1 MQGLHGK
8 GYQSVGA
15 NLMVTN
21 LCIYILFW
29 LIRCRIQ
36 IEMCHI
42 QFWLVSCE
50 VPSRICGRTRP
61 FYVMKRFTL
70 FCLLIFLPAVAR
82 GQYTSNNL
90 LVIKEVYDGVVCD
103 TCIVTMAGNITAL
116 PNKISFLTPNRDNQF
131 LYTDATLTRELS
143 TVDPSKF
150 FVSMGSFSLDF
161 YPFGEVLARKG
172 DSIPYIDFKDL
183 QFRAFVNGRLQSDWT
198 TILSLK
204 NDPDF
209 YIGHVDMNM
218 LRHLPENVE
227 TTPAE
232 HYHAGKFEL
241 RLSDSLN
248 VEFRNKNTLA
258 SVYHFSI
265 TRVRSVP
272 DYFNFV
278 DFPSDRSF
286 EEILNNEIN
295 KAYTAQGPQANHF
308 EINAG
313 HSAILRFSNHEQYQ
327 FFGRT
332 PRNSGIEYAIG
343 KPENWR
349 RLGGEN
355 NKKFTSGYSYIYLDK
370 PKAGSTAR
378 VFLRY
383 RHQPESVHEVTIDVK
398 PARAGWI
405 NVALLILGVIAAAI
419 LVIFIQKQRY
429 KRQLTKVNRKKS
441 EIENQLQLLSGQLN
455 PHFLFNSLNAVQ
467 SLIRQND
474 PEAANQYITEVAT
487 FMRTI
492 MDNGRKELVSLAE
505 EISIE
510 EKYIALEQKRK
521 AFTYTF
527 RNECGNDLGS
537 IDFPPLLLQPV
548 IENSIR
554 HGLAETVR
562 NPTLTV
568 TIRCDATDLIV
579 VIADNG
585 IGFDASVKVTGHG
598 LSLTG
603 KRIALINE
611 KLPAMRVMLQTKSGP
626 GSGTITEIRLLKWL
640 S

>member
-1 MQGLHGK
+1 MPNSNRNVP
-8 GYQSVGA
+8 YSVLAGRLSQAGA
-15 NLMVTN
+15 YL
-21 LCIYILFW
+21 
-29 LIRCRIQ
+29 R
-36 IEMCHI
+36 
-42 QFWLVSCE
+42 
-50 VPSRICGRTRP
+50 RTRP
-61 FYVMKRFTL
+61 FFVMKRFIL
-70 FCLLIFLPAVAR
+70 FNLLIFLPAIVR
-82 GQYTSNNL
+82 GQYTNNNL
-90 LVIKEVYDGVVCD
+90 LVVKEIYDGVVCD
-103 TCIVTMAGNITAL
+103 SCIVTMAGNITAI
-116 PNKISFLTPNRDNQF
+116 PDKISFLTPNRDNQF
-131 LYTDATLTRELS
+131 LYSDATLTRELS

-150 FVSMGSFSLDF
+150 FVSMGRFSLDF
-161 YPFGEVLARKG
+161 YPFGKVLARKG

-183 QFRAFVNGRLQSDWT
+183 QFRTFVNGRLKNDWT
-198 TILSLK
+198 TVLSLK

-218 LRHLPENVE
+218 LRHQPENAE

-241 RLSDSLN
+241 RLNDSLN
-248 VEFRNKNTLA
+248 VEFRNKITLA
-258 SVYHFSI
+258 SLYHFSI

-278 DFPSDRSF
+278 DFPSDKSF

-295 KAYTAQGPQANHF
+295 KAYTGQGPQANHF

-343 KPENWR
+343 KPENWQ
-349 RLGGEN
+349 RLGGE
-355 NKKFTSGYSYIYLDK
+355 KSTKFTSGYSYIYLEK

-398 PARAGWI
+398 PMHVDWFD
-405 NVALLILGVIAAAI
+405 VASAI
-419 LVIFIQKQRY
+419 IGIIVLAIFTIFIQKQRH
-429 KRQLTKVNRKKS
+429 KRQLTRLNLKKD
-441 EIENQLQLLSGQLN
+441 EIENQLQLLGGQLN

-467 SLIRQND
+467 SLIRQNA

-505 EISIE
+505 EIGIE
-510 EKYIALEQKRK
+510 ESYIALEQKRK

-527 RNECGNDLGS
+527 RNECGNDLAA

-585 IGFDASVKVTGHG
+585 IGFDTSVKVPGHG

-611 KLPAMRVMLQTKSGP
+611 KLPAMRIILQTQSAPGP
-626 GSGTITEIRLLKWL
+626 GTTTEIRLLKWL

>member
-1 MQGLHGK
+1 
-8 GYQSVGA
+8 
-15 NLMVTN
+15 
-21 LCIYILFW
+21 
-29 LIRCRIQ
+29 
-36 IEMCHI
+36 
-42 QFWLVSCE
+42 
-50 VPSRICGRTRP
+50 
-61 FYVMKRFTL
+61 MKTL
-70 FCLLIFLPAVAR
+70 ALLILLFIPVITR
-82 GQYTSNNL
+82 GQYGTNNIL
-90 LVIKEVYDGVVCD
+90 AIKKIHNGIVCD
-103 TCIVTMAGNITAL
+103 SCIFTMAGNVTAS
-116 PNKISFLTPNRDNQF
+116 PEKVSFLTPNHENQF

-150 FVSMGSFSLDF
+150 FISMAGFSLDF
-161 YPFGEVLARKG
+161 YPFGKVLARRG
-172 DSIPYIDFKDL
+172 DSIPHIDFKDL
-183 QFRAFVNGRLQSDWT
+183 QFRTLLNGKLNNDWT
-198 TILSLK
+198 NVVSLK

-209 YIGHVDMNM
+209 YIGHADLNSF
-218 LRHLPENVE
+218 RDQPDNVK

-241 RLSDSLN
+241 RLNDSLN
-248 VEFRNKNTLA
+248 VEFRDKNTLVD
-258 SVYHFSI
+258 VYHFSI

-278 DFPSDRSF
+278 DFSSDKSF
-286 EEILNNEIN
+286 EEILNTEIN
-295 KAYTAQGPQANHF
+295 KAYTKQGPQADHF
-308 EINAG
+308 EIAAG
-313 HSAILRFSNHEQYQ
+313 HSALLRFSNHEQYN

-332 PRNSGIEYAIG
+332 PKNSGIEYAIG

-355 NKKFTSGYSYIYLDK
+355 NVKFTSGYTYIYLDK
-370 PKAGSTAR
+370 PKPGNT
-378 VFLRY
+378 VKIFLRY
-383 RHQPESVHEVTIDVK
+383 KHQPESIHEVTVDVT
-398 PARAGWI
+398 PLHAGWVNI
-405 NVALLILGVIAAAI
+405 ALPILGIIIIALLA
-419 LVIFIQKQRY
+419 IFIQKQRH
-429 KRQLTKVNRKKS
+429 KRQLVRLNNKKN

-492 MDNGRKELVSLAE
+492 MDSGRKELVSLKE

-521 AFTYTF
+521 TFTYSF
-527 RNECGNDLGS
+527 RNECGNDLDS
-537 IDFPPLLLQPV
+537 IDFPPLLLQPI

-554 HGLAETVR
+554 HGLADTVR

-579 VIADNG
+579 AIADNG
-585 IGFDASVKVTGHG
+585 IGFEASVKATGHG

-611 KLPAMRVMLQTKSGP
+611 KLPAMQIILQTKSSP
-626 GSGTITEIRLLKWL
+626 GAGTITEIRLLKWL
-640 S
+640 T

>member
-1 MQGLHGK
+1 
-8 GYQSVGA
+8 
-15 NLMVTN
+15 
-21 LCIYILFW
+21 
-29 LIRCRIQ
+29 
-36 IEMCHI
+36 
-42 QFWLVSCE
+42 
-50 VPSRICGRTRP
+50 
-61 FYVMKRFTL
+61 MKRFIL
-70 FCLLIFLPAVAR
+70 CSLLAFLPAIVR
-82 GQYTSNNL
+82 GQYSNNNL
-90 LVIKEVYDGVVCD
+90 LVVKEMYDGVVCD

-116 PNKISFLTPNRDNQF
+116 PDKISFLTPNRDNQF
-131 LYTDATLTRELS
+131 LYSDATLARELS

-150 FVSMGSFSLDF
+150 FVSMGNFSLDF
-161 YPFGEVLARKG
+161 YPFGKVLARKG

-183 QFRAFVNGRLQSDWT
+183 QFRTFVNGRLKNDWT
-198 TILSLK
+198 TVLTLK

-241 RLSDSLN
+241 RLNDSLN

-258 SVYHFSI
+258 SLYHFSI

-278 DFPSDRSF
+278 DFPSDKSF

-295 KAYTAQGPQANHF
+295 KAYTAQGPQTNHF

-327 FFGRT
+327 IFGRT

-343 KPENWR
+343 KPENWQ

-355 NKKFTSGYSYIYLDK
+355 SKKFTSGYSYIYLEK

-378 VFLRY
+378 IFLRY
-383 RHQPESVHEVTIDVK
+383 KHQPESVHEVTIDVK
-398 PARAGWI
+398 PMHADWI
-405 NVALLILGVIAAAI
+405 DVALAI
-419 LVIFIQKQRY
+419 IGIISLALLVIFIQKQRY
-429 KRQLTKVNRKKS
+429 KRQLIKINNKKN
-441 EIENQLQLLSGQLN
+441 EIENQLQLLTGQLN

-467 SLIRQND
+467 SLIRQNA

-505 EISIE
+505 EIGIE
-510 EKYIALEQKRK
+510 ESYIALEQKRK

-527 RNECGNDLGS
+527 RNECGNDLAA

-562 NPTLTV
+562 SPTLTV

-585 IGFDASVKVTGHG
+585 VGFDTSVKVPGHG

-611 KLPAMRVMLQTKSGP
+611 KLPAMRIILQTKSGP
-626 GSGTITEIRLLKWL
+626 GSGTTTEIRLLKWL

>member
-1 MQGLHGK
+1 MKKL
-8 GYQSVGA
+8 A
-15 NLMVTN
+15 L
-21 LCIYILFW
+21 LLF
-29 LIRCRIQ
+29 
-36 IEMCHI
+36 
-42 QFWLVSCE
+42 
-50 VPSRICGRTRP
+50 
-61 FYVMKRFTL
+61 
-70 FCLLIFLPAVAR
+70 LLLPIVAS
-82 GQYTSNNL
+82 GQYSANSIL
-90 LVIKEVYDGVVCD
+90 AIKEIHDGVVCD
-103 TCIVTMAGNITAL
+103 ACIVTMAGDISAL
-116 PNKISFLTPNRDNQF
+116 PDKISFLTPNHDNQF
-131 LYTDATLTRELS
+131 LYTDASLTRELS

-150 FVSMGSFSLDF
+150 FVAMGRFSLDF
-161 YPFGEVLARKG
+161 YPFGSVLARRG
-172 DSIPYIDFKDL
+172 EQIPYIDFKDL
-183 QFRAFVNGRLQSDWT
+183 QFKTAVNGTLKNDWT
-198 TILSLK
+198 DVISLK
-204 NDPDF
+204 KDPDF
-209 YIGHVDMNM
+209 YIGHASVDV
-218 LRHLPENVE
+218 RQEIKDVE

-232 HYHAGKFEL
+232 HYHAGRFDL
-241 RLSDSLN
+241 RLGDSLT
-248 VEFRNKNTLA
+248 VAFRNKITLED
-258 SVYHFSI
+258 VYHFSI

-278 DFPSDRSF
+278 AFSSEKNFQD
-286 EEILNNEIN
+286 ILNTEIN
-295 KAYTAQGPQANHF
+295 KARTEQGPQASHF
-308 EINAG
+308 EIDGG
-313 HSAILRFSNHEQYQ
+313 HSAFLRFSNQEQYY
-327 FFGRT
+327 FFGKM

-343 KPENWR
+343 KPENWQ
-349 RLGGEN
+349 RLGGQDDI
-355 NKKFTSGYSYIYLDK
+355 KFSQGYSYIYLDK
-370 PKAGSTAR
+370 PEPGKA
-378 VFLRY
+378 VKIFLRY
-383 RHQPESVHEVTIDVK
+383 KHQPESIHEVTVDVK
-398 PARAGWI
+398 PLPRRPGWI
-405 NVALLILGVIAAAI
+405 DVALLISGVILLALLA
-419 LVIFIQKQRY
+419 IFIQKQRY

-505 EISIE
+505 EIGIE
-510 EKYIALEQKRK
+510 EQYIALEQKRR

-527 RNECGNDLGS
+527 RNECGNDIAT

-554 HGLAETVR
+554 HGLAETVH

-568 TIRCDATDLIV
+568 KIRCDATDLLV

-585 IGFDASVKVTGHG
+585 TGFDTSVKVPGHG

-611 KLPAMRVMLQTKSGP
+611 KLPAMQIILQTKSAP

>member
-1 MQGLHGK
+1 M
-8 GYQSVGA
+8 
-15 NLMVTN
+15 
-21 LCIYILFW
+21 
-29 LIRCRIQ
+29 CR
-36 IEMCHI
+36 I
-42 QFWLVSCE
+42 QFWLAGCRRRV
-50 VPSRICGRTRP
+50 RICGRTRP
-61 FYVMKRFTL
+61 FFVMKRFIL
-70 FCLLIFLPAVAR
+70 FNLLIFLPAIVR
-82 GQYTSNNL
+82 GQYTNNNL
-90 LVIKEVYDGVVCD
+90 LVVKEIYDGVVCD
-103 TCIVTMAGNITAL
+103 SCIVTMAGNITAI
-116 PNKISFLTPNRDNQF
+116 PDKISFLTPNRDNQF
-131 LYTDATLTRELS
+131 LYSDATLTRELS

-150 FVSMGSFSLDF
+150 FVSMGRFSLDF
-161 YPFGEVLARKG
+161 YPFGKVLARKG

-183 QFRAFVNGRLQSDWT
+183 QFRTFVNGRLKNDWT
-198 TILSLK
+198 TVLSLK

-209 YIGHVDMNM
+209 YVGHVDMNM
-218 LRHLPENVE
+218 LRHQPENAE

-232 HYHAGKFEL
+232 HYHAGRFEL
-241 RLSDSLN
+241 RLNDSLN
-248 VEFRNKNTLA
+248 VEFRNKITLA
-258 SVYHFSI
+258 SLYHFSI

-278 DFPSDRSF
+278 DFPSDKSF

-295 KAYTAQGPQANHF
+295 KAYTGQGPQANHF

-343 KPENWR
+343 KPENWQ
-349 RLGGEN
+349 RLGGE
-355 NKKFTSGYSYIYLDK
+355 KSTKFTSGYSYIYLEK

-398 PARAGWI
+398 PMHVDWFD
-405 NVALLILGVIAAAI
+405 VASAI
-419 LVIFIQKQRY
+419 IGIIVLAIFTIFIQKQRH
-429 KRQLTKVNRKKS
+429 KRQLTRLNLKKD
-441 EIENQLQLLSGQLN
+441 EIENQLQLLGGQLN

-467 SLIRQND
+467 SLIRQNA

-505 EISIE
+505 EIGIE
-510 EKYIALEQKRK
+510 ESYIALEQKRK

-527 RNECGNDLGS
+527 RNECGNDLAA

-585 IGFDASVKVTGHG
+585 IGFDTSVKVPGHG

-611 KLPAMRVMLQTKSGP
+611 KLPAMRIILQTQSAPGP
-626 GSGTITEIRLLKWL
+626 GTTTEIRLLKWL

>member
-1 MQGLHGK
+1 
-8 GYQSVGA
+8 
-15 NLMVTN
+15 
-21 LCIYILFW
+21 
-29 LIRCRIQ
+29 
-36 IEMCHI
+36 MCHI

-116 PNKISFLTPNRDNQF
+116 PDKISFLTPNRDNQF
-131 LYTDATLTRELS
+131 LYTDATLTSELS

-183 QFRAFVNGRLQSDWT
+183 QFRAFVNGRVKNDWT

-265 TRVRSVP
+265 TCVHSVP

-505 EISIE
+505 EIGIE

-562 NPTLTV
+562 NPTLTI

-579 VIADNG
+579 AIADNG